1 MMTFQAISQS
11 INDMLTNLLASSVI
25 LVPRIFWAVVVAG
38 IGLLIAWVLKKMILH
53 IVHIVDQLLERLSVQ
68 KGIRYVH
75 IRQPLEKFIGEAVF
89 WIALIFFL
97 VLAVQILQLPI
108 LSTFLKNLMN
118 SLPTLVLGILIV
130 LASFS
135 IGSIARQIVSTAF
148 QAMEIEQA
156 DIFGTGIKVLIVVIG
171 ILLGVA
177 QIGIDIN
184 LLMTVVSIS
193 FAAFLGAIGLAFGL
207 GAQSYVAN
215 LLSSTQLRKIYQPGD
230 VIMIDGM
237 KGKIIEISSTMVIL
251 QSEEGQI
258 TMPTVMFFE
267 KQSYLL
273 DQESK
278 DAS

>member
-38 IGLLIAWVLKKMILH
+38 IGLLIAWILKKMILH

-108 LSTFLKNLMN
+108 LSNFLKNLMN

-230 VIMIDGM
+230 VVMIDGM